1 MRMCRGLCQ
10 AITWPKHGGITLD
23 TYTGYLPVIEV
34 PTSSVTVWVSLE
46 NGLETRPSHLYDC
59 LIEDVSL
66 NRAFQQDGEE
76 TMLDSPTDAT
86 TVRIHGW
93 STQATKTH
101 LQRNCG
107 LNTQKYS
114 KFKAVKVSTY
124 NPVCMHIELKK
135 NKKRQIQLE
144 FRIFDCFY
152 GWTAIYTSIGG
163 GANYAQVSADLRN
176 RLSIDN
182 LAAAISQSTPAQLP
196 MSDHSDQQYDNVYI
210 DKLAGIE
217 ADTSVN
223 GQSAYTERDPEGR
236 QSEDFILTKV
246 RFSQVGSKPPGCS
259 TSPGSLSAS
268 DTKRSGDL
276 DTCTVPSFESAVLS
290 SPDAGQ
296 PPTNYLSD
304 TSTNQNA
311 YVSERDA
318 GEEKTTS
325 PEISPLVD
333 KGFLQGGEI
342 CIYNIISRKMTMAR
356 LSTGRD
362 GSRKVMD
369 AYMLLLAKPP
379 VRFTLA
385 DYFDR
390 LNNTSTTP
398 KPLLPR
404 LVVPAPKVTGL
415 QTPVE
420 KALMMSHSTS
430 LDDVSDSLLNPGG
443 NGSESVSSS
452 VTFGHIP
459 MDAVDYLVKRRSFL
473 LICLAER
480 YEELIRL
487 LDEELELT
495 GQPPE
500 NYNQYMHDCH
510 DAQAAAKRL
519 RAPEPAKTEEDGS
532 RSSDLI
538 SLTDPGLERL
548 RTGLL
553 GQRLQKTGFPIS
565 PMNVRKFS
573 MRVSPSVH
581 SLRQTSLLSLS
592 DQEKPSSEGLLPP
605 VATFPQFVKNYAL
618 QLPNLSGC
626 IHQKPSVKP
635 RSDNISIMWNW
646 SGFSVSKET
655 LCAGAVYSMSETKV
669 RGVVVQPRYNPSF
682 SKAFDAERS
691 HSFSKQGE
699 MLDSHDL
706 RDSKCSEQYSM
717 SRKAPV
723 GRESHIKSTS
733 MSDIYSGVRESWMDA
748 NESEESSNSVATVER
763 DALSS
768 TDRESSF
775 QEAVVAKGEA
785 ENGEGRDSEV
795 TWINVELEALRNI
808 MEVNLRLAAD
818 SKRKEASRKA
828 YRLAARQNEQA
839 INQLE
844 EQRRI
849 LLGLPSVGKETTP
862 SIRRKG
868 EKPRGNITRKSG
880 NARSASEVRIST
892 SSDSLNRKTSGQS
905 KLGSSSTE
913 NGTVRRVLLP
923 APTNSV
929 MYDGLVHTAPMFS
942 KPTQSK
948 PDVNSSL
955 NVNRSSAS
963 TASMPEPDEE
973 RSNRMGTS
981 GILPADT
988 ENDSKEQ
995 NSLISDPQAASSP
1008 IQNPCVRR
1016 LARTPFPKKEQTAA
1030 PDTDHSDD
1038 GRDSGR
1044 STLFQSS
1051 PHTCDDSKDTYSTE
1065 NRTSVDSQDSTCSPT
1080 PGTYRGNNATPV
1092 SVRRHTIQTESN
1104 KGSAPSPG
1112 PFQFRF
1118 ENENSPV
1125 DYRMPTQEAFM
1136 YSRLP
1141 AYNNGGYPTRTDGYE
1156 LPGRRTFEFSSHIP
1170 YEVEVKKAT
1179 PPYPNEPYFSVA
1191 HRVMPSIQ
1199 MRPAH
1204 QAVSAQELY
1213 GVSSVSG
1220 MHVLSPDYNKPPPY
1234 PSLQAQHFHPNPQ
1247 NFNVG
1252 SRSRTPDPML
1262 SATRG
1267 IRPVE
1272 YGIRFEPQHP
1282 SESDYYPNTTYPGYD
1297 PLPHSLQPLYYDR
1310 THFAMPTRSSPSFW
1324 EAGLWSPDSSS
1335 FDPVKKGMAINRRI
1349 QANTHNLILGARRP
1363 KWLEREFTDRKSDDI
1378 NALSLAVHIDIGNF
1392 AGSIFSIENTF
1403 GLHSSPSGECPLQI
1417 PQEILIS
1424 GNLIFEP
1431 QDCSLNPMN
1440 GVVSSDSTHLVCTS
1454 QLVLFNR
1461 LSNKSW
1467 LYGSEASVFN
1477 TDVMLSMMMTAK
1489 D

>member
-1 MRMCRGLCQ
+1 MPLSILALRSGC
-10 AITWPKHGGITLD
+10 HGVYQCTIPSP
-23 TYTGYLPVIEV
+23 YF
-34 PTSSVTVWVSLE
+34 SVSKWVSLE

-86 TVRIHGW
+86 TV
-93 STQATKTH
+93 
-101 LQRNCG
+101 
-107 LNTQKYS
+107 
-114 KFKAVKVSTY
+114 
-124 NPVCMHIELKK
+124 
-135 NKKRQIQLE
+135 
-144 FRIFDCFY
+144 
-152 GWTAIYTSIGG
+152 
-163 GANYAQVSADLRN
+163 SADLRN

-196 MSDHSDQQYDNVYI
+196 MSDHSDQQYDNVCI

-318 GEEKTTS
+318 GEE
-325 PEISPLVD
+325 
-333 KGFLQGGEI
+333 
-342 CIYNIISRKMTMAR
+342 
-356 LSTGRD
+356 
-362 GSRKVMD
+362 
-369 AYMLLLAKPP
+369 PP

-390 LNNTSTTP
+390 LNNTPTTP

-404 LVVPAPKVTGL
+404 LVVPAPKMTGL

-592 DQEKPSSEGLLPP
+592 DQEKRRSEGLLPP
-605 VATFPQFVKNYAL
+605 VAT
-618 QLPNLSGC
+618 
-626 IHQKPSVKP
+626 
-635 RSDNISIMWNW
+635 
-646 SGFSVSKET
+646 
-655 LCAGAVYSMSETKV
+655 
-669 RGVVVQPRYNPSF
+669 
-682 SKAFDAERS
+682 AFDAERS

-1324 EAGLWSPDSSS
+1324 YKRRDLEAVLPEQSQSL
-1335 FDPVKKGMAINRRI
+1335 R
-1349 QANTHNLILGARRP
+1349 
-1363 KWLEREFTDRKSDDI
+1363 DI
-1378 NALSLAVHIDIGNF
+1378 PF
-1392 AGSIFSIENTF
+1392 
-1403 GLHSSPSGECPLQI
+1403 
-1417 PQEILIS
+1417 
-1424 GNLIFEP
+1424 
-1431 QDCSLNPMN
+1431 
-1440 GVVSSDSTHLVCTS
+1440 
-1454 QLVLFNR
+1454 
-1461 LSNKSW
+1461 
-1467 LYGSEASVFN
+1467 
-1477 TDVMLSMMMTAK
+1477 
-1489 D
+1489 